1 MEVVGEYKYLGTIID
16 NRLRWDRHSS
26 ATYNKCQQ
34 RLYCLRKLRFFNTD
48 NTILS
53 MFYKWFT
60 QSVLTFSFISW
71 FGNVRQKD
79 KNNLQRIVN
88 ISSKVTGTKQL
99 SLFYMKSRSCG
110 NPLAF
115 WLTTRICCIL
125 ADNTHM
131 LHEEYRLTICI
142 CCMRNTSLCRRRDG
156 LQLLHAKQTENGY
169 YLFLC
174 LFDC

>member
-53 MFYKWFT
+53 MFYKWFI

-110 NPLAF
+110 KPFAF
-115 WLTTRICCIL
+115 WLTTRICC
-125 ADNTHM
+125 
-131 LHEEYRLTICI
+131 
-142 CCMRNTSLCRRRDG
+142 MRNTSFCRRRDG